1 MCWGVQ
7 PGTATGICGDPG
19 EKTHPQ
25 GPAGG
30 LFGALGPLQ
39 LMWGDRGAPG
49 AAPIPG
55 QCRGHLQAAGLC
67 CRWELQKCSLLERIP
82 PTHGY
87 KCCLQH
93 QAAQACR
100 NVFRPSCWRLSAAWA
115 PPKSTR
121 VDFLGCGSALLAV
134 AVLGPPAALHGMQV
148 SELWSHHF
156 RALQPSFWL
165 WTSCFHKKIH
175 CLVADGLMPSAGGM
189 SLADGVGRWSQGAA
203 ILAADLG
210 QHHGQGRLSTC
221 WARLSQVGSVVTGV
235 IQPLVRGRVK

>member
-7 PGTATGICGDPG
+7 PGTATGICGDLG

-25 GPAGG
+25 GLAGG
-30 LFGALGPLQ
+30 LFGALGLLQ
-39 LMWGDRGAPG
+39 LMWGDQGAPG

-87 KCCLQH
+87 KCCSQH

-100 NVFRPSCWRLSAAWA
+100 NVFRLSCWRLSAAWA

-134 AVLGPPAALHGMQV
+134 AVPGPPAAPHGMQV
-148 SELWSHHF
+148 LELWSHHF
-156 RALQPSFWL
+156 RALQPSCWL
-165 WTSCFHKKIH
+165 WTSCFHKKRH

-189 SLADGVGRWSQGAA
+189 SLADGVGWWSQGAA

-210 QHHGQGRLSTC
+210 HHHGQGRLSMC
-221 WARLSQVGSVVTGV
+221 WARLSQAGSAVTGV